1 MSRTHRSEAIVL
13 RSLRYGEADRILH
26 LLTRDQGRVSAIA
39 KGARRTR
46 SKLGGRLEPLS
57 HVAVLFHRGAG
68 EMVTI
73 TGADLLASHDAV
85 RADGERLAVALV
97 GIEAVL
103 RLFPEEAADERLFD
117 GLVRFLDVVGGAS
130 GADPAVAL
138 AFCLKLIAL
147 AGWAPRLD
155 ACASCGNPP
164 PLVRYSARAGGAVCA
179 TCQGF
184 PVSDATLTTVA
195 RMLATPLDLLGP
207 VDPAVLGQLRR
218 IVDETSAEHTG
229 HRLRGLG

>member
-1 MSRTHRSEAIVL
+1 MSRTQRTEAVVL

-57 HVAVLFHRGAG
+57 HVAVLFHRGSG

-73 TGADLLASHDAV
+73 TGADLVASHDVA
-85 RADGERLAVALV
+85 RADPARLAVALV
-97 GIEAVL
+97 GVEAVL

-117 GLVRFLDVVGGAS
+117 GLVRFLDVVAGPGGDDS
-130 GADPAVAL
+130 SIAL
-138 AFCLKLIAL
+138 AFCMKLIAL

-155 ACASCGNPP
+155 VCASCGNPP
-164 PLVRYSARAGGAVCA
+164 PLVRYSAHAGGAVCCS
-179 TCQGF
+179 CQGF
-184 PVSDATLTTVA
+184 PVSEETLATVA
-195 RMLATPLDLLGP
+195 RMLATPLDRLGAVAPAALGP
-207 VDPAVLGQLRR
+207 LRR
-218 IVDETSAEHTG
+218 IVDDTSVEHTG